1 MTMFAQPLNTSG
13 EEPAPDELIALAR
26 LESATNA
33 VRLRIAGLA
42 PDQLYRGTTE
52 QLSIAEELG
61 LARDRERA
69 YLEAFR
75 RAQAEAHAE
84 LIEPEPGPLLLD
96 RTFGDDLASW
106 FDLRRHMLDL
116 LRTINEEG
124 WTKTV
129 TLPGGTRA
137 SIRDLAIRLAQLDA
151 KMLRSIGELR
161 TVFLRTTGI
170 DELRDSGTAGKLGPN
185 IGQ

>member
-13 EEPAPDELIALAR
+13 EESAPDELIALAR

-52 QLSIAEELG
+52 QLSIAEEIA
-61 LARDRERA
+61 LAVDRERP

-75 RAQAEAHAE
+75 RAQTEAHPE
-84 LIEPEPGPLLLD
+84 LVEPQPGPMLLD
-96 RTFGDDLASW
+96 RDFNDDLANW
-106 FDLRRHMLDL
+106 FDLRRGTLDL
-116 LRTINEEG
+116 LRSIDGDG
-124 WTKTV
+124 WAKTV

-137 SIRDLAIRLAQLDA
+137 TLRDLAIRLAQLDA
-151 KMLRSIGELR
+151 RMLRSINELR
-161 TVFLRTTGI
+161 KVFLRSTGV
-170 DELRDSGTAGKLGPN
+170 DELRDSGLAGKLGPS